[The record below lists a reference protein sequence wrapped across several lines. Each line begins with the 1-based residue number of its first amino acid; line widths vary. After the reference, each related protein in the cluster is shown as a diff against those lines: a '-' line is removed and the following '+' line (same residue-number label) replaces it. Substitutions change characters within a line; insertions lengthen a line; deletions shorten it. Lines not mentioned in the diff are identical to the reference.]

1 MHLLITIGLIHIVAL
16 ISPGPDFAL
25 ILRCRNKRSAAF
37 GAALGIAL
45 AIALHAT
52 LSITGI
58 SILIKNSKQLYFVIR
73 FLGASYLLWL
83 SWGAFNLALRK
94 TNHTESKRQINF
106 STFHHGVY
114 TGFLTNLLN
123 PKALLFFIGLLS
135 GLITLEVSFFI
146 RGILIVELFLL
157 SLFWFSFLAWF
168 ITQTHAQNILTR
180 FESSITLLTALLFL
194 GVSASIYYSLLA

>member
-25 ILRCRNKRSAAF
+25 ILRCRNSRSAAL
-37 GAALGIAL
+37 GAALGIAF

-58 SILIKNSKQLYFVIR
+58 SILIQSSKQLYFIIR

-83 SWGAFNLALRK
+83 FWGALHFALRRTK
-94 TNHTESKRQINF
+94 LPKDKMLANF
-106 STFHHGVY
+106 STFGHGVY
-114 TGFLTNLLN
+114 AGILTNLLN

-135 GLITLEVSFFI
+135 GLITLEVSFAI

-168 ITQTHAQNILTR
+168 VTQNHTKNILTR
-180 FESSITLLTALLFL
+180 FERPINLLTALLFL
-194 GVSASIYYSLLA
+194 GVSVSIYYSLFS